1 MTLAR
6 KVYRLMVPGKDYR
19 ISDLV
24 DMLYAAEREYMDS
37 NPDIE
42 EALNEEWLEAV
53 QSSNLRQKVR
63 EALKV
68 TRKFGYTEVNVK
80 TIEAHERNVTYI
92 LISKIISLSI
102 TDFCQLPPAVWRSAR
117 LRQGHRRR

>member
-53 QSSNLRQKVR
+53 QSSSLRQK
-63 EALKV
+63 
-68 TRKFGYTEVNVK
+68 
-80 TIEAHERNVTYI
+80 AHERNVTYI
-92 LISKIISLSI
+92 LISKVVSLSI